1 MRQGRK
7 VPIYESSVVEATNA
21 SLKTFG
27 SIDAE
32 LFLVNH
38 VHLLTNSIIFS
49 RNVKGAAALRQASQ
63 PQLSVDVNDSSK
75 EESISEASKEES
87 ISKDGPSSA
96 SSAGPAGGRP
106 SLVSSAN
113 AANGKPQQV
122 MSLRHFASARQENIR
137 NLVPNLVHGTQRVA
151 GGIAQGTARIV
162 RDTGTMVRKAKTKLN
177 IAAIQILLLC
187 FDFKLCVPLS
197 HSTPCTNSLLL
208 LFAQIKIQYID

>member
-63 PQLSVDVNDSSK
+63 PQLSVDVNDS
-75 EESISEASKEES
+75 SKEES